1 MWLFKASVTN
11 EETNMSDKQ
20 KIGKKSQLLGDRLLI
35 SYGAEIGEQPTTN
48 PVSDRV
54 EPGTKEL

>member
-20 KIGKKSQLLGDRLLI
+20 KIGKKSQLLEDRLLI
-35 SYGAEIGEQPTTN
+35 S
-48 PVSDRV
+48 
-54 EPGTKEL
+54 